1 VRRVIK
7 ALFWVAFAL
16 AIVGTGSYA
25 GARFTAGELV
35 GGPRSPVEG
44 RTSTFSFRGVE
55 SVKGNPRA
63 WVFTYSRVGLAGVNR
78 VRIVVSVTGK
88 LLAVQPPDLE
98 ARLVAYRRSLEP

>member
-7 ALFWVAFAL
+7 ALFWLAFAL

-25 GARFTAGELV
+25 SARFTAGELV

-44 RTSTFSFRGVE
+44 RTSTFAFRGVE

-63 WVFTYSRVGLAGVNR
+63 WVLTYSRVRLPGVNR
-78 VRIVVSVTGK
+78 VRVVVSVAGK

-98 ARLVAYRRSLEP
+98 ARLAAYRRSLEP

>member
-1 VRRVIK
+1 VRRAIK

-44 RTSTFSFRGVE
+44 RTTTFAFRGVE
-55 SVKGNPRA
+55 SVRGNPRA
-63 WVFTYSRVGLAGVNR
+63 WVVTYSRVRLPGVSR
-78 VRIVVSVTGK
+78 VRVVVSVTGK
-88 LLAVQPPDLE
+88 LLAVQPADLK
-98 ARLVAYRRSLEP
+98 ARLAAYQRSLEP